1 MKILLEF
8 FLTVAIILLFLA
20 GLLAATKGTFDLHV
34 HDRYLLV
41 LPTHLLVVSAAFFIT
56 TFVAWKARVR

>member
-1 MKILLEF
+1 MKLLLEF

-20 GLLAATKGTFDLHV
+20 GLLAATKGAFDLHV

-41 LPTHLLVVSAAFFIT
+41 LPTHLLVISATLFIT
-56 TFVAWKARVR
+56 AFVARKARVQ